1 MCVYTHEC
9 VCIYL
14 VLKLNFKKMAR
25 SIVGV
30 ASPKSVG
37 QAGNSGKNGSC
48 NLESEIYK
56 AGQQAENLGR
66 IFMLSS

>member
-1 MCVYTHEC
+1 
-9 VCIYL
+9 
-14 VLKLNFKKMAR
+14 MAR

-48 NLESEIYK
+48 SLESEIYK

>member
-1 MCVYTHEC
+1 MCVCIHMN

-14 VLKLNFKKMAR
+14 VLNLNFKKMAC
-25 SIVGV
+25 SIVGA
-30 ASPKSVG
+30 ASPKPIG

-48 NLESEIYK
+48 SLESEIYK

-66 IFMLSS
+66 IFML